1 MLDKLILI
9 GATTLTLSGIMG
21 AILIISWPDKPVE
34 GTFKEVLKGL
44 HLKWK
49 IPLLIE
55 ALLIVASI
63 VLCILSL
70 IFWIRGGK
78 TL

>member
-1 MLDKLILI
+1 MLDKFILI
-9 GATTLTLSGIMG
+9 GATTLTLSGIVG
-21 AILIISWPDKPVE
+21 AILIISWPDKPVD
-34 GTFKEVLKGL
+34 GTFKEVIKGL

-55 ALLIVASI
+55 ILLILASI

-70 IFWIRGGK
+70 VFWIKGGK

>member
-21 AILIISWPDKPVE
+21 AILIISWPEIPQPI
-34 GTFKEVLKGL
+34 KEM

-55 ALLIVASI
+55 TILIVASI

-70 IFWIRGGK
+70 VLWIKGGK

>member
-1 MLDKLILI
+1 MLDMFILI

-21 AILIISWPDKPVE
+21 AILIVSWPNRPQPI
-34 GTFKEVLKGL
+34 KEM

-49 IPLLIE
+49 IPLAIE
-55 ALLIVASI
+55 AVLILASI
-63 VLCILSL
+63 VLCILSI
-70 IFWIRGGK
+70 IFWIKGGK